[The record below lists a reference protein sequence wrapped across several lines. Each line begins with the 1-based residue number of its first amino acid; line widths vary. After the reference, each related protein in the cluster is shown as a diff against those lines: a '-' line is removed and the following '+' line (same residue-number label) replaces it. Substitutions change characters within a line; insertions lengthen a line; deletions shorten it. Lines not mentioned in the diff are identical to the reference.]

1 MKPSKTSPN
10 NEPIATMND
19 ANTQS
24 VVDTIIR
31 LADKNDVEILD
42 LASSGKLPIAVET
55 NQEDIS
61 LGAWENVIAD
71 DNLIEEAAANLKK
84 GNLDFPELDVAQQEI
99 AELHSSG
106 HLYKLTIF

>member
-42 LASSGKLPIAVET
+42 LASSGKLPSGR
-55 NQEDIS
+55 NQPGRYLSWCMGERNS
-61 LGAWENVIAD
+61 R
-71 DNLIEEAAANLKK
+71 
-84 GNLDFPELDVAQQEI
+84 
-99 AELHSSG
+99 
-106 HLYKLTIF
+106 